1 MPELERMLTQL
12 GGELDYPPTP
22 ELAPRVAA
30 RVAAEPRRPRRSDR
44 RRARGRGLGPR
55 RSDAFH
61 WRRTL
66 ALALAALLLVAAAA
80 VAAVPGARDAVLEF
94 LGLQG
99 ATVERREQLPR
110 IPGTRTIDLGR
121 QVRLADAGGSLAFE
135 PLVPADPGRPDAA
148 YVRRVPGGE
157 LSLVYRRRPGLPPTP
172 VTGIGLLVSEF
183 RGDLLP
189 EYVGKIGSE
198 TTRIERLTIDGERA
212 IWIEGAPHFFF
223 YRAPDDAVVDRPLRL
238 ARNVLLLERG
248 DVLVRLEADFD
259 RERAIEIARSLR

>member
-30 RVAAEPRRPRRSDR
+30 RVAAGARSDPRR
-44 RRARGRGLGPR
+44 AQGRGLGPR
-55 RSDAFH
+55 RSDPFH

-66 ALALAALLLVAAAA
+66 ALALAGLLLLAAAA

-110 IPGTRTIDLGR
+110 IPGARTIDLGR

-172 VTGIGLLVSEF
+172 ATGIGLLVSEF